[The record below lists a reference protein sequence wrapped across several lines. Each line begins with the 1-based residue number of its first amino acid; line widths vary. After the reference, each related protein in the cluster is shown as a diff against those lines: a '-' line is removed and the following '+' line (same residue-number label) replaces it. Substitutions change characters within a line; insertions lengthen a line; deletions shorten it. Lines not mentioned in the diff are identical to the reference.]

1 MASIMLSSDA
11 FRSGASIPVKF
22 SCNGQDKSPE
32 LRWGDPPAGTKSFSL
47 VLDDPD
53 APRGT
58 FVHWVAYNI
67 PPEKR
72 SLPEGVPPIAEVPGG
87 MQQGQ
92 NGFGKTGYSG
102 PCPPPG
108 KPHRYFFRLYAL
120 STVLSL
126 RKGATKEDLVRA
138 MDGQVLA
145 QAELMGVFG
154 R

>member
-1 MASIMLSSDA
+1 MAQIVLSSDA
-11 FRSGASIPVKF
+11 FRPGASIPAKF
-22 SCNGQDKSPE
+22 SCHGQDISPE
-32 LRWGDPPAGTKSFSL
+32 LRWGDPPPGTMSFCL
-47 VLDDPD
+47 ILDDPD
-53 APRGT
+53 ASRGT

-67 PPEKR
+67 PAGKR
-72 SLPEGVPPIAEVPGG
+72 SLPEGVPATAEVPGF
-87 MQQGQ
+87 MQQGLNSFQ
-92 NGFGKTGYSG
+92 KIGYSG

-126 RKGATKEDLVRA
+126 RKGAGKEEVMKA
-138 MDGQVLA
+138 MEGQVLA